1 MGGVPRVSSSRGLV
15 GFKEGFGILASRA
28 LTVVRCRRCMH
39 LHLKEP
45 GTVLQSGGQIEG
57 GAEPAHRVPSG
68 NGCRFR
74 LSLFAAERVYGQ
86 IDHTYVIAA
95 SWKPCWL
102 VSLLQSAGASG
113 QEDGLEVGDGP
124 FSIHQKSKGTTH
136 FGRESTSWP
145 LDSGRMKRRLHD
157 FGGCRLASP
166 VPSRAGSF
174 HGSGFASRWHGLVD
188 PGLQPGCLLE
198 RQQSPALKLFCPL
211 PSICR
216 NKDSKSYPILLRFPT
231 ARPPSSPSS
240 LRRSNLVA
248 SPADPQQGEIGPEI
262 PRV

>member
-1 MGGVPRVSSSRGLV
+1 MDGVWLRRGVGAQVLSQAEILHVCATTWEWRSGEDGRRAPRLQVKGAGGLQGGVRYFGVSGSDGRPMY
-15 GFKEGFGILASRA
+15 ASASERTRNRA
-28 LTVVRCRRCMH
+28 PKRR
-39 LHLKEP
+39 P
-45 GTVLQSGGQIEG
+45 DRG

-74 LSLFAAERVYGQ
+74 LSLFAAGRVYGQ
-86 IDHTYVIAA
+86 LDHTYVIAA

-188 PGLQPGCLLE
+188 PGLQPVGC
-198 RQQSPALKLFCPL
+198 
-211 PSICR
+211 
-216 NKDSKSYPILLRFPT
+216 
-231 ARPPSSPSS
+231 
-240 LRRSNLVA
+240 
-248 SPADPQQGEIGPEI
+248 
-262 PRV
+262 